1 MRKKILLGTGLFIT
15 FFILFLMW
23 YKFTYSME
31 FVESYE
37 INSSEL
43 PQRVLIATQ
52 GSEYKEKVVSGVIGE
67 FKSQEVYFKVVDV
80 SLLDDVDPTIWNAV
94 IILHTWE
101 IWKPEEHAK
110 AFLDAKYSSDNIFVV
125 TTSGSGDQKMD
136 GVDAVTGASEL
147 NDAPDHVETISTW
160 LDVRLVDL
168 EIHDL

>member
-110 AFLDAKYSSDNIFVV
+110 AFLDAKYSSDNIFV
-125 TTSGSGDQKMD
+125 
-136 GVDAVTGASEL
+136 
-147 NDAPDHVETISTW
+147 
-160 LDVRLVDL
+160 
-168 EIHDL
+168 